1 MSLLEDLNW
10 RHAVKAYDPNKK
22 VSQENIDKIVE
33 AARMAPT
40 SSGLQ
45 PFKVIV
51 VQNQEIKERLMKG
64 ALNPECM
71 RDSSHVILFAAWDTY
86 TEERI
91 DKVYDYTTDE
101 RGLPRG
107 RFGIYTDKLKS
118 IYLTQPAE
126 NNFAHTARQTYIAL
140 GLALAQAAE
149 LRVDTTP
156 VEGFDNAVVD
166 EILELKKYGL
176 KSVSLMYVGYAD
188 PEKDWVGTMKKV
200 RLPKEEFVLEY

>member
-33 AARMAPT
+33 AVRMAPT

-51 VQNQEIKERLMKG
+51 VQNQEIKEKLMKG

-107 RFGIYTDKLKS
+107 RFGTYTDKLKS